1 MGKWQ
6 FTKGMHDV
14 GNGCWAYLQPD
25 GSWGWSNAGL
35 ITDGEA
41 SLLVDTLFD
50 LKLTAEMLD
59 DMRRAVPQAEHIG
72 TLVNTH
78 ANGDHTFGNELVKG
92 AHIIASQGTMDEFD
106 HVTPAAFKAIM
117 DNVEQFG
124 KAGEFVLECFRPFD
138 FSGITLTPPNETF
151 SGRHEIKVGDKT
163 VQLFEVG
170 PAHTKGDTL
179 VYLPE
184 EHILYTGDIIFNDGT
199 PISWA
204 GPMSNWIKACD
215 MILDMEVDIV
225 VPGHGAI
232 TDKSGVRAIRGYLEY
247 VTDETRKRYDRGM
260 SPLEAAFDIDV
271 SEYVHWGDAERLVVS
286 VQVLYDEF
294 EGVHVEREPIPFFA
308 HMKDLRNKLKAEV
321 GDAGCGHDHHH

>member
-1 MGKWQ
+1 
-6 FTKGMHDV
+6 
-14 GNGCWAYLQPD
+14 
-25 GSWGWSNAGL
+25 
-35 ITDGEA
+35 
-41 SLLVDTLFD
+41 
-50 LKLTAEMLD
+50 
-59 DMRRAVPQAEHIG
+59 
-72 TLVNTH
+72 
-78 ANGDHTFGNELVKG
+78 
-92 AHIIASQGTMDEFD
+92 MDEFD

-117 DNVEQFG
+117 DNVDQFG

-138 FSGITLTPPNETF
+138 FSGITLTPPHETF

-184 EHILYTGDIIFNDGT
+184 ERILYTGDIIFNEGT

-215 MILDMEVDIV
+215 MILDMDVDIV

-232 TDKSGVRAIRGYLEY
+232 TDKSGVRAIRGYLDY

-271 SEYVHWGDAERLVVS
+271 SDYVHWGDAERLVVS

-294 EGVHVEREPIPFFA
+294 EGVQVEREPIPFFA
-308 HMKDLRNKLKAEV
+308 HMKDLRDKLKAES

>member
-1 MGKWQ
+1 MAKWQ
-6 FTKGMHDV
+6 YTKGLHDI

-25 GSWGWSNAGL
+25 GGWGWSNAGL
-35 ITDGEA
+35 VTDGEA
-41 SLLVDTLFD
+41 TLLVDTLFD

-59 DMRRAVPQAEHIG
+59 EMHRSVPASKSTQ

-92 AHIIASQGTMDEFD
+92 AKIIASDGTNSEFD

-138 FSGITLTPPNETF
+138 FGGITLTYPDEVF
-151 SGRHEIKVGDKT
+151 SGETDVKVGSKT
-163 VQLFEVG
+163 LKLIEVG

-184 EHILYTGDIIFNDGT
+184 EKILYTGDILFNEGT

-204 GPMSNWIKACD
+204 GPISHWIDVLKRIEGMD
-215 MILDMEVDIV
+215 VEVV
-225 VPGHGAI
+225 VPGHGGIA
-232 TDKSGVRAIRGYLEY
+232 DKAAVRAMRGYLEFI
-247 VTDETRKRYDRGM
+247 TDETRKRYDRGM
-260 SPLEAAFDIDV
+260 EVMDAALDIALGD
-271 SEYVHWGDAERLVVS
+271 YALWGDAERLVVN
-286 VQVLYDEF
+286 VQTLYDEF
-294 EGVHVEREPIPFFA
+294 GGGAVARDPIPFFE
-308 HMKDLRNKLKAEV
+308 HMKILREKLDRDCAT
-321 GDAGCGHDHHH
+321 GACGHDHH